1 MRQLAGICLSM
12 LLLGTPA
19 IAQTLSC
26 GATVVG
32 HVILGG
38 DLNCPTGHGLVLGNG
53 ALLDCAGHRI
63 AGSEQSGQYGI
74 YVREV
79 SSATVY
85 DCIVEGFEIG
95 IRLRGATDATVEASV
110 SRNNTRYGLEIT
122 SNSTGAVIQG
132 NEITQNGDEGIH
144 VSGPPDRDAR
154 HLILG
159 NTVDGNS
166 LEGIYLLDSDANR
179 VADNVIQNQGAAG
192 IYIKGS
198 HRNTIEGNTLTNDP
212 LQLVNGSQLNVL
224 RDNTIVGQR
233 IKFDGA
239 PNNTV
244 STMRIQGQ
252 GGTPSNAYDLTN
264 SPNNTIVDSAASHPG
279 DYHIRVVN
287 NSKNTV
293 FTRFDAEPTLW
304 CVVDTTSSVRVTTP
318 QGTSVPCRK

>member
-1 MRQLAGICLSM
+1 MRQLAGLALSM
-12 LLLGTPA
+12 LLLGTQA
-19 IAQTLSC
+19 TAQTLSC
-26 GATVVG
+26 GATVAGSVT
-32 HVILGG
+32 LKA

-53 ALLDCAGHRI
+53 ATLDCDGHHI
-63 AGSEQSGQYGI
+63 TGNEQPGQYGI

-79 SSATVY
+79 SGATVRN
-85 DCIVEGFEIG
+85 CIVEGFEIG
-95 IRLRGATDATVEASV
+95 IRLRGATDATVEDSV
-110 SRNNTRYGLEIT
+110 SQDNTRYGLELT
-122 SNSTGAVIQG
+122 NGSTGALIQG

-154 HLILG
+154 HEILG
-159 NTVDGNS
+159 NLVDGNAV
-166 LEGIYLLDSDANR
+166 EGIYLLDSDANT
-179 VADNVIQNQGAAG
+179 VADNVIQNHGTAG
-192 IYIKGS
+192 LYIKGS
-198 HRNTIEGNTLTNDP
+198 HRNTVEGNTLTNDP
-212 LQLVNGSQLNVL
+212 IQLVSGSQQNIL
-224 RDNTIVGQR
+224 RDNTIVGHR

-252 GGTPSNAYDLTN
+252 GGTPGTAYELTN

-293 FTRFDAEPTLW
+293 FTRFDAQPTLW
-304 CVVDTTSSVRVTTP
+304 CVVDQTSSVRVTNP

>member
-38 DLNCPTGHGLVLGNG
+38 DLNCTTGHGLVLGNG
-53 ALLDCAGHRI
+53 ATLDCAGHRI
-63 AGSEQSGQYGI
+63 AGSGQSGQYGI

-79 SSATVY
+79 SDATVY
-85 DCIVEGFEIG
+85 DCVVEGFEVG
-95 IRLRGATDATVEASV
+95 IRLRGATDATVEASA
-110 SRNNTRYGLEIT
+110 SRHNTRYGLEIT

-154 HLILG
+154 HQILG
-159 NTVDGNS
+159 NRVDGNG

-179 VADNVIQNQGAAG
+179 VADNVIQNQGTAG

-198 HRNTIEGNTLTNDP
+198 HRNTIAGNTLTNDP
-212 LQLVNGSQLNVL
+212 LQLVNGSKLNVL

-244 STMRIQGQ
+244 SSMRIQGQ

-264 SPNNTIVDSAASHPG
+264 SPNNTIVDSAASQPG
-279 DYHIRVVN
+279 AFHIRVVN

-293 FTRFDAEPTLW
+293 FTRFDAQPTLW
-304 CVVDTTSSVRVTTP
+304 CVVDRTSSVRVTNP

>member
-12 LLLGTPA
+12 LLLGTHA

-32 HVILGG
+32 SVILGD

-53 ALLDCAGHRI
+53 ATLDCNGHRI
-63 AGSEQSGQYGI
+63 TGSEQPGQYGI
-74 YVREV
+74 YVREA
-79 SSATVY
+79 SGATVRR
-85 DCIVEGFEIG
+85 CRVEGFEIG

-110 SRNNTRYGLEIT
+110 SRDNTRYGLEIT

-144 VSGPPDRDAR
+144 VSGPPDRDAL
-154 HLILG
+154 HEIIG
-159 NTVDGNS
+159 NTVGGNG
-166 LEGIYLLDSDANR
+166 LEGIYLLDSDANT
-179 VADNVIQNQGAAG
+179 VADNAIQHHGTAG
-192 IYIKGS
+192 LYLKGS

-212 LQLVNGSQLNVL
+212 IHLVNGSQQNVL

-244 STMRIQGQ
+244 STMRIQGE
-252 GGTPSNAYDLTN
+252 GGIPANAYDLTN
-264 SPNNTIVDSAASHPG
+264 SPNNTIVDSAASDPG
-279 DYHIRVVN
+279 DYHIRAVN

-293 FTRFDAEPTLW
+293 FMRFDAQPTLW
-304 CVVDTTSSVRVTTP
+304 CVVDKTSRVRVTNP

>member
-12 LLLGTPA
+12 LLLGAPA

-32 HVILGG
+32 YVILGG
-38 DLNCPTGHGLVLGNG
+38 DLNCTTGHGLVLGNG
-53 ALLDCAGHRI
+53 ATLDCAGHRI
-63 AGSEQSGQYGI
+63 AGSAQSGQYGI

-79 SSATVY
+79 SDATVY
-85 DCIVEGFEIG
+85 DCVVEGFEVG

-110 SRNNTRYGLEIT
+110 SRHNTSYGLAIT
-122 SNSTGAVIQG
+122 LNSTGAVIQG

-154 HLILG
+154 HQILD
-159 NTVDGNS
+159 NLVDGNG

-179 VADNVIQNQGAAG
+179 VADNVIQNQGTAG

-212 LQLVNGSQLNVL
+212 IQLVNASKLNVL

-244 STMRIQGQ
+244 SSMRIQGQ
-252 GGTPSNAYDLTN
+252 GGTPDNAYDLTN
-264 SPNNTIVDSAASHPG
+264 SPNNTIVDSAAGQPG

-293 FTRFDAEPTLW
+293 FTRFDAQPTLW
-304 CVVDTTSSVRVTTP
+304 CVVDKTSSVRVTNP